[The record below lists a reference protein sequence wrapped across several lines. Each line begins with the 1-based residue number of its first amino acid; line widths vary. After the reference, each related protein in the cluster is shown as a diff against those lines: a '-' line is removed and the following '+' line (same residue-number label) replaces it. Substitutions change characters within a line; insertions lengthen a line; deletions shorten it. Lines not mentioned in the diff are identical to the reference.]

1 MSCTSSNCI
10 MYWQVLHLHLMESP
24 PQKKTLNCCKFW
36 GAETDT
42 HPHLVMRKQWVQM
55 FLSGSYFQ
63 KSLMEKKN
71 RFSLLFS
78 ITKQHIGSKCLMKAL
93 RQTSSTSK
101 LFFIYEDSYSAGLRE
116 LFIDTE
122 LLSIQHCCHCLI
134 FFVLFVVLQKGLL
147 SFYCVVSKCRCVN
160 EGTFQCCWPVDK
172 LS

>member
-1 MSCTSSNCI
+1 

-24 PQKKTLNCCKFW
+24 PQKKPSIVANSEVQRLTHTPTWLCESSECKCFSLVL
-36 GAETDT
+36 TFRN
-42 HPHLVMRKQWVQM
+42 HLW
-55 FLSGSYFQ
+55 
-63 KSLMEKKN
+63 KKN

-160 EGTFQCCWPVDK
+160 EGTFQCCWPVDE